1 MGSRLITRR
10 HVLVGIGGIGLSISL
25 AACGG
30 VTSSSGGSTTSPVT
44 STTGSASTV
53 ISSSTSSSSTSSL
66 AAAAS
71 SKKVVPTP
79 TAVPVTVRGTKVT
92 FWHTQSGPNAQL
104 LNAIVL
110 DFNKSQSSYT
120 VAPEYKGNYNDL
132 YKANLAAI
140 NAGQPVTLSV
150 AYENQVAEFYQSGLV
165 VAWDEYMNSSQIG
178 LSAADKADFFPA
190 FLELGKF
197 PQFGN
202 KFLTFPFAK
211 SLELLWYNADMVK
224 QAGFDK
230 PPATWDDFKTQMLK
244 INKSVSPAWEF
255 SADASRFATW
265 VFSRGGNLIS
275 PDGKTL
281 TIDTPEAEEAMT
293 LLAEAVKAKAVRAPQ
308 GYQSET
314 DFEQQRTAF
323 YQDSSAARSYMLAD
337 LKKAGKTFN
346 WTAEMPPVGKT
357 GQIPR
362 SDLYGGN
369 VCLFKTT
376 AEAQR
381 GAWVFMKYFSST
393 KQTAAWALGTGYMPL
408 RNSATET
415 PAYKRFLAENP
426 RNGVAIDGLTYPG
439 NAGEPKVAAWQ
450 QVRDILQ
457 SMLQSVMAGTVQP
470 KQALAEANQKANNVM
485 KTS

>member
-1 MGSRLITRR
+1 M
-10 HVLVGIGGIGLSISL
+10 
-25 AACGG
+25 
-30 VTSSSGGSTTSPVT
+30 
-44 STTGSASTV
+44 
-53 ISSSTSSSSTSSL
+53 
-66 AAAAS
+66 
-71 SKKVVPTP
+71 PTP
-79 TAVPVTVRGTKVT
+79 TAVPITVRGTKVT
-92 FWHTQSGPNAQL
+92 LWHTQSGPNAQL
-104 LNAIVL
+104 LNKIVL

-120 VAPEYKGNYNDL
+120 IAPEYKGNYNDL
-132 YKANLAAI
+132 YQANLAAI

-150 AYENQVAEFYQSGLV
+150 AYENQVAAFYSSGLV
-165 VAWDEYMNSSQIG
+165 VAWDEYMNNSQIG

-211 SLELLWYNADMVK
+211 SLELMWYDADMVK

-230 PPATWDDFKTQMLK
+230 PPATWGDFKTQMLK
-244 INKSVSPAWEF
+244 INKTVSPAWEF

-265 VFSRGGNLIS
+265 VFSRGGDLIS

-281 TIDTPEAEEAMT
+281 TIDTPEAEEAMA
-293 LLAEAVKAKAVRAPQ
+293 LLAEAAKAKAVRAPQ

-314 DFEQQRTAF
+314 DFEQQKTVF
-323 YQDSSAARSYMLAD
+323 YQDSSAARSYILAD

-357 GQIPR
+357 GQTPR

-369 VCLFKTT
+369 VCLFKTS
-376 AEAQR
+376 ADAQR
-381 GAWVFMKYFSST
+381 GAWAFMKYFSDT
-393 KQTAAWALGTGYMPL
+393 KQTAAWALGTGYVPL
-408 RNSATET
+408 RKSATET
-415 PAYKRFLAENP
+415 PAYKQFLAENP
-426 RNGVAIDGLTYPG
+426 RNSVAIDGLKYPG
-439 NAGEPKVAAWQ
+439 NTGEPKVAAWQ

-457 SMLQSVMAGTVQP
+457 SMLQSVMAGTAQP
-470 KQALAEANQKANNVM
+470 KQALAEANQKANNAM